1 LGDADV
7 RAGGGAA
14 GPLVLQRLDT
24 AQPLPFFGQ
33 PLPLVGEQPLGG
45 GDALGL
51 AGDVVEPED
60 ASDAH
65 DLSPLSSGGGPCGP
79 PGGPFLGAGHRSHHT
94 CRCSSFLFPG
104 AVPVPGERFLFL
116 VLRGRFLFPG
126 SGQAA
131 GNTASLRSDASSSS
145 TRERT
150 RHALPLPI
158 TYRAV
163 RSLTG
168 TSAASSPRPTRST
181 TSAATSVSGTPR
193 TFRRWPF
200 PVPEPFSTPF
210 PERFRRGR
218 GERGSSFPA
227 PCPLLSGTAR
237 SPFPVPRSRS
247 WGTGSPFPVPRS
259 CSSFRTG
266 SGPRSPFPVP
276 RSSFSRSGS
285 CSRDGSPFPA
295 PIPERLP
302 VPRSRSCSCASGTDG
317 SSSPATSRANSTSS
331 SHGST
336 GSCSSFPEPFPGP
349 SSSGSVSAGTAPAT
363 PRARLCRAPAS
374 ARCSSSD
381 ANPSTSTGSTDTNTT
396 TQVGVAPAPC
406 SCAVSRW

>member
-7 RAGGGAA
+7 RAGGGAE
-14 GPLVLQRLDT
+14 GPLVLQGLDT
-24 AQPLPFFGQ
+24 AQPLPFSGQ
-33 PLPLVGEQPLGG
+33 PRPLGGEQPLGG

-218 GERGSSFPA
+218 GERGSSFPV

-237 SPFPVPRSRS
+237 SPFPVPRPRSSGTGAPFRLPRPRS
-247 WGTGSPFPVPRS
+247 WSPGSPSLRGGSPFPVPRS
-259 CSSFRTG
+259 RSSFRNG

-317 SSSPATSRANSTSS
+317 SSSPATS
-331 SHGST
+331 
-336 GSCSSFPEPFPGP
+336 
-349 SSSGSVSAGTAPAT
+349 
-363 PRARLCRAPAS
+363 
-374 ARCSSSD
+374 
-381 ANPSTSTGSTDTNTT
+381 
-396 TQVGVAPAPC
+396 
-406 SCAVSRW
+406 